1 MCAPQR
7 EHTFEELVERL
18 KWLRSGTAGF
28 DKEMTKVLIDSL
40 EWQLQMRKPR
50 TRKSKW
56 IRAFSP
62 KPHWTPVPKA
72 VWVGYQR

>member
-7 EHTFEELVERL
+7 ERPFEELVDQV
-18 KWLRSGTAGF
+18 KWLRSGKAGF
-28 DKEMTKVLIDSL
+28 DKEMTKMLIEAL
-40 EWQLQMRKPR
+40 ELQIKMRRP
-50 TRKSKW
+50 RKSKL

-72 VWVGYQR
+72 VWVGYPR